1 MAEIAL
7 RRPPS
12 PGAGSYWRPLPP
24 CARYALRVNL
34 VDAAAAAGS
43 ALPVA
48 TAACRA
54 SVQGDWAALW
64 LGPDE
69 QLLIGPEPAGA
80 AFADA
85 VASALQGVS
94 HSVVDVSHR
103 QGAIEITG
111 PHAAALVNAGCPLDL
126 DLAATPAGFCS
137 RTVFAKAEIVLWR
150 RGNEHFH
157 LEIWRS
163 FMPYLAAFLS
173 EVERELP
180 GQGASRGA

>member
-12 PGAGSYWRPLPP
+12 PGAGSCWRPLPP
-24 CARYALRVNL
+24 SARYALRVNL
-34 VDAAAAAGS
+34 ADAAAAAGN
-43 ALPVA
+43 ATPIA
-48 TAACRA
+48 TAPCRV

-69 QLLIGPEPAGA
+69 QLLIGPDQAGA
-80 AFADA
+80 AFAA
-85 VASALQGVS
+85 SVGSALHAVP
-94 HSVVDVSHR
+94 HSLVDVGHR
-103 QGAIEITG
+103 QGTIGITG

-126 DLAATPAGFCS
+126 DLAATPVGFCS

-180 GQGASRGA
+180 G